1 MITMIM
7 LITKVNTNNNDKD
20 INNITKNKLITIIFL
35 LIITKLIIIIK
46 TQGSPVVCSTHAWA

>member
-7 LITKVNTNNNDKD
+7 LITKVNTNKNDKY
-20 INNITKNKLITIIFL
+20 INNITNNKVITIIIL
-35 LIITKLIIIIK
+35 LITTKLIIIIK